1 MPFRFATECL
11 CNHNMAFNLLSYV
24 HLRLITDGIDLIAGT
39 TGEKRVQ
46 ETRLEGVSLLA
57 RLGLLV
63 TMRGG

>member
-1 MPFRFATECL
+1 
-11 CNHNMAFNLLSYV
+11 MAFNLLSYV

>member
-1 MPFRFATECL
+1 M
-11 CNHNMAFNLLSYV
+11 YV